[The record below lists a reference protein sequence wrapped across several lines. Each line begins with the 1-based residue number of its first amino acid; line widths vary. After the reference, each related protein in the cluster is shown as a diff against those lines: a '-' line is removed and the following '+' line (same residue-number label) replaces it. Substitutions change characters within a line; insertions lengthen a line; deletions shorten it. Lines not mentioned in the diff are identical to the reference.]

1 MKVWDRMKKY
11 QNTFLY
17 SRVRCSGI
25 FKYLKNVGGL
35 RKPRGVQ
42 RGLAKSSLYLAS
54 KTIFEEFLHV
64 VQGGSNCGSV
74 LSMGSQDELV
84 RGKSEGIVGVDLCQ

>member
-1 MKVWDRMKKY
+1 M
-11 QNTFLY
+11 
-17 SRVRCSGI
+17 
-25 FKYLKNVGGL
+25 KNVGGL

>member
-1 MKVWDRMKKY
+1 MKKY
-11 QNTFLY
+11 QNTFLH

-25 FKYLKNVGGL
+25 FNRFTYLKNVGGL

-42 RGLAKSSLYLAS
+42 RGLAKSPLYLVS
-54 KTIFEEFLHV
+54 KTRSEEFLHI

-84 RGKSEGIVGVDLCQ
+84 RGKGERIVGIDLCQ